1 MRVGTWLIL
10 LNVLKW
16 ILWLLL
22 LWMVLT
28 RIVWISSGWKVVDS
42 WNGIWW
48 NLVAVINVLVISPS
62 WVSLG
67 VLRLLILVLINL
79 LLVLIKVW
87 IIWIDLVIF
96 LRLSSSTDI
105 WIGWLLSSMIE
116 SIALSVHLGLILILF
131 FNELLLSFLV
141 KLISILINF
150 FSVRYIFPI
159 FRWLSLIWNP
169 WVLFRS
175 LLVFNIILLLSCCI
189 VFIILLMSLITSF
202 RVITYDLVVIDALEL
217 LLVSIWRLSVLI
229 VSVCLRFIFGDLYV
243 WLFVFDSFLNLF
255 RFQLDHRLL
264 WVWTLIL
271 KVDIWCCVCIL
282 IRLQLQKGTS
292 IGLHLSDHML
302 FQH

>member
-16 ILWLLL
+16 VLWLLL

-28 RIVWISSGWKVVDS
+28 GIVWISSRWKVIDS

-48 NLVAVINVLVISPS
+48 NLVAIINVLVVSPS
-62 WVSLG
+62 WVSLR

-79 LLVLIKVW
+79 LLVLVKVL
-87 IIWIDLVIF
+87 IIWIDLVII

-105 WIGWLLSSMIE
+105 WIGWLLSSMVE
-116 SIALSVHLGLILILF
+116 SITLSVYLGLILILF

-175 LLVFNIILLLSCCI
+175 LLVFYIVLLLSYI

-202 RVITYDLVVIDALEL
+202 RIITYDLIVIDALEL
-217 LLVSIWRLSVLI
+217 LLVSIWRLGVL
-229 VSVCLRFIFGDLYV
+229 VVRSVCLRFIFRNLYV
-243 WLFVFDSFLNLF
+243 WLLVFDSFLNLF
-255 RFQLDHRLL
+255 RFQLDNGFL

-271 KVDIWCCVCIL
+271 KIDIWCCVCIL
-282 IRLQLQKGTS
+282 IRFQL
-292 IGLHLSDHML
+292 
-302 FQH
+302 